1 MILAFPANAACTGN
15 NPMDPE
21 LVDTPPL
28 DNSIRA
34 LIELAVSEDLGALP
48 RSGKTAVELD
58 RTVHLAI
65 PDDQK
70 AAGNIVARAAGVI
83 CGTVILPQVL
93 SYYDSRLKCTAH
105 ISDGRPVE
113 PGAIIAHIAGPAGA
127 LLSAERVV
135 LNFLGHL
142 SGIATLTRQFVL
154 AAGHGAIHPGQGLV
168 CDTRKT
174 TPGWRTLEKY
184 AVRCG
189 GGVNHR
195 MGLYDGVMLKDNH
208 LAALRRKGGTHLSL
222 ADITRKVRAEMPPHI
237 TLWLEV
243 DTLAQLQEA
252 LPGAADIILLD
263 NMPAEQ
269 LRRAV
274 FLRDGCRRGGPPLL
288 EASGGV
294 TLQNIAAM
302 AATGVDRISVGALT
316 HSAPG
321 LDVAMDVIEND

>member
-1 MILAFPANAACTGN
+1 M
-15 NPMDPE
+15 
-21 LVDTPPL
+21 VDTLPL
-28 DNSIRA
+28 DDSIRA

-48 RSGKTAVELD
+48 GSGKTAAELD
-58 RTVHLAI
+58 RTVALAI
-65 PDDQK
+65 PDDRK
-70 AAGNIVARAAGVI
+70 AAGNIVTRGAGVI
-83 CGTVILPQVL
+83 CGMVILPEVL
-93 SYYDSRLKCTAH
+93 SYYDPRLNCTAQ
-105 ISDGRPVE
+105 ISDGKLVE
-113 PGAIIAHIAGPAGA
+113 PGAIVAQIAGPAGA
-127 LLSAERVV
+127 LLSAERLV
-135 LNFLGHL
+135 LNFLGRL
-142 SGIATLTRQFVL
+142 SGIATLTRQYVL
-154 AAGHGAIHPGQGLV
+154 AATTGAVHPGRPLV

-189 GGVNHR
+189 GGINHR

-222 ADITRKVRAEMPPHI
+222 ADITRKVRAQMPPHI

-252 LPGAADIILLD
+252 LPGVADIILLD
-263 NMPAEQ
+263 NMTPDQ
-269 LRRAV
+269 MRRAV
-274 FLRDGCRRGGPPLL
+274 YLRDGFRSGGPPRL

-294 TLQNIAAM
+294 TLNNIAAI

-321 LDVAMDVIEND
+321 LDLAMDFIEND